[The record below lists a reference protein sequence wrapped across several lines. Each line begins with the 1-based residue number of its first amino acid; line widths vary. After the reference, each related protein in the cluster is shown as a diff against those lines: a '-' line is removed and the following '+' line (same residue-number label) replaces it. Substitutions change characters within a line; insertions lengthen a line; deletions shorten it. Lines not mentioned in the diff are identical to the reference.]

1 MGEQGGH
8 RPETLKEM
16 RRAYAVEQAERAGHR
31 LFAHDLV
38 YADQLPDS
46 AITAYHAAKRQAQEA
61 DDETLR
67 TMFDSAYSEY
77 FKLAIRPNTNP
88 SKADLEPLEVA
99 TARYDAISYE
109 VEKRW
114 RQDGN
119 EHGV

>member
-1 MGEQGGH
+1 MVEQGDH

-16 RRAYAVEQAERAGHR
+16 RRAYAAEQAERTGHR
-31 LFAHDLV
+31 LCAHDLV
-38 YADQLPDS
+38 YADQLPDR
-46 AITAYHAAKRQAQEA
+46 AITAYHAAKRQAREA

-77 FKLAIRPNTNP
+77 FKLAIRPNTNL

-99 TARYDAISYE
+99 TARYEAISYE

>member
-1 MGEQGGH
+1 MVEQGGH
-8 RPETLKEM
+8 RPETIKEM
-16 RRAYAVEQAERAGHR
+16 RRAYAAEQAERTGHR
-31 LFAHDLV
+31 LCAHDLV
-38 YADQLPDS
+38 YADQLPDR

-67 TMFDSAYSEY
+67 TMFDSAYNEY

-99 TARYDAISYE
+99 TARYEAISYE

-114 RQDGN
+114 RDDG
-119 EHGV
+119 HGDGL